1 MPKDLRKGENH
12 WQAKANENIVRRIRT
27 ASIYITNT
35 ELAALYGLSA
45 AQVGQIR
52 MKKAWKHVA

>member
-12 WQAKANENIVRRIRT
+12 WKSKLDEPKVKAIRT
-27 ASIYITNT
+27 ASVYVTNR
-35 ELAALYGLSA
+35 ELAALFGISA

-52 MKKAWKHVA
+52 TKKAWKHVA